1 MDINKK
7 QVTLKRVFF
16 RYLLA
21 LAFAFC
27 VAIIIGITIT
37 SLGMKM
43 NFFNS
48 ANYSEDLARR
58 AKPIL
63 QSTEKITEDMIPNG
77 CKFAV
82 FDKEFKV
89 TKTDL
94 TGEDLKE
101 ATLYAKGIDRKSG
114 DKKTYYFIER
124 KDGFCI
130 LQYYI
135 KMTYSLEWMN
145 EYLPNPQ
152 LLLIIILILG
162 CLIGAFIISIV
173 FARNLKNNLIPLI
186 EATEKIKEQDLE
198 FDIGN
203 SPIKEF
209 DDVLSSI
216 SDMKDELKESLKEQ
230 WNLENAKKEQIAS
243 LAHDIKTPL
252 TIIKGN
258 TELLKESSVSDE
270 QKDYIKFIEKNSN
283 QIERYIKLLIDMSN
297 GKIDILQNL
306 EKSNAQKFA
315 YDIYN
320 QLIALAG
327 PKKLQVKFEE
337 KDLPENIIINKEAM
351 HRAIINVISNAVE
364 YSPFNSNLYFSV
376 EGKDN
381 YLEFSVIDSG
391 KGFSSRDLKVA
402 KKQFY
407 MSDSSRTSKIHW
419 GMGLYIAD
427 SIVKQ
432 HNGTLIIKNSQQIG
446 GAQVIIKIP
455 L

>member
-94 TGEDLKE
+94 TGENLEE

-258 TELLKESSVSDE
+258 TELLKESFVSDE

-306 EKSNAQKFA
+306 EKSNAQKFV

-364 YSPFNSNLYFSV
+364 YSPSNSNLYFSV

-391 KGFSSRDLKVA
+391 KGFSSKDLKSA

>member
-21 LAFAFC
+21 LAFVFC

-306 EKSNAQKFA
+306 EKSNAQKFV

>member
-243 LAHDIKTPL
+243 LVHDIKTPL

-270 QKDYIKFIEKNSN
+270 QRDYIKFIEKNSN

-306 EKSNAQKFA
+306 EKSNAQKFV

-364 YSPFNSNLYFSV
+364 YSTFNSNLYFSV

>member
-1 MDINKK
+1 MGINKK
-7 QVTLKRVFF
+7 QITLKRVFF

-27 VAIIIGITIT
+27 VAIIIGITT
-37 SLGMKM
+37 ASLGMKM

-48 ANYSEDLARR
+48 ANYSEDLARQ

-77 CKFAV
+77 CKFVV
-82 FDKEFKV
+82 FDKEFRV

-114 DKKTYYFIER
+114 DKKSYYFIER
-124 KDGFCI
+124 KDGFCV

-135 KMTYSLEWMN
+135 KMRYSLEWMN
-145 EYLPNPQ
+145 EYLPNPE
-152 LLLIIILILG
+152 LLLIITLILG

-173 FARNLKNNLIPLI
+173 FARNLKNNLVPLI

-203 SPIKEF
+203 STIKEF
-209 DDVLSSI
+209 NDVLSSI
-216 SDMKDELKESLKEQ
+216 YDMKEELKESLKEQ
-230 WNLENAKKEQIAS
+230 WNLENVKKEQISS

-270 QKDYIKFIEKNSN
+270 QKIYIRFIEKNSN
-283 QIERYIKLLIDMSN
+283 QIEKYIKLLIDMSK
-297 GKIDILQNL
+297 GKLDALKNL
-306 EKSNAQKFA
+306 EKSSTKEFV

-327 PKKLQVKFEE
+327 PKKLEVKFEE

-364 YSPFNSNLYFSV
+364 YSPSNSNLYFSV

>member
-27 VAIIIGITIT
+27 VAIIIGITIA

-48 ANYSEDLARR
+48 ANYSEDLARQ

-145 EYLPNPQ
+145 EYLPNPE
-152 LLLIIILILG
+152 LLLIITLILG

-173 FARNLKNNLIPLI
+173 FARNLKNNLVPLI

-258 TELLKESSVSDE
+258 TELLKESSVSDK

-283 QIERYIKLLIDMSN
+283 QIERYIKLLIDMSK
-297 GKIDILQNL
+297 GKIDVLQNL
-306 EKSNAQKFA
+306 DKSNAQKFV

-364 YSPFNSNLYFSV
+364 YSPFNSNLYFNV

-391 KGFSSRDLKVA
+391 KGFSSKDLKSA

>member
-1 MDINKK
+1 MGINKK

-27 VAIIIGITIT
+27 VAIIIGITT
-37 SLGMKM
+37 ASLGMKM

-48 ANYSEDLARR
+48 ANYSEDLARQ

-89 TKTDL
+89 IKTDL
-94 TGEDLKE
+94 MGEDLKE

-114 DKKTYYFIER
+114 DKKSYYFIER
-124 KDGFCI
+124 KDGFCV

-135 KMTYSLEWMN
+135 KMRYSLEWMN
-145 EYLPNPQ
+145 EYLPNPE
-152 LLLIIILILG
+152 LLLIITLILG

-173 FARNLKNNLIPLI
+173 FARNLKNNLVPLI

-283 QIERYIKLLIDMSN
+283 QIERYIKLLIDMSK

-306 EKSNAQKFA
+306 EKSNAQKFV

-391 KGFSSRDLKVA
+391 KGFSSKDLKSA

>member
-1 MDINKK
+1 MGINKK

-27 VAIIIGITIT
+27 VAIIIGITT
-37 SLGMKM
+37 ASLGMKM

-48 ANYSEDLARR
+48 ANYSEDLARQ

-145 EYLPNPQ
+145 EYLPNPE
-152 LLLIIILILG
+152 LLLIITLILG

-173 FARNLKNNLIPLI
+173 FARNLKNNLVPLI

-283 QIERYIKLLIDMSN
+283 QIERYIKLLIDMSK
-297 GKIDILQNL
+297 GKIDVLQNL
-306 EKSNAQKFA
+306 EKSNAQKFV

-364 YSPFNSNLYFSV
+364 YSPFNSNLYFNV

-391 KGFSSRDLKVA
+391 KGFSSKDLKSA

-432 HNGTLIIKNSQQIG
+432 HNGTLIIKNSHQIG